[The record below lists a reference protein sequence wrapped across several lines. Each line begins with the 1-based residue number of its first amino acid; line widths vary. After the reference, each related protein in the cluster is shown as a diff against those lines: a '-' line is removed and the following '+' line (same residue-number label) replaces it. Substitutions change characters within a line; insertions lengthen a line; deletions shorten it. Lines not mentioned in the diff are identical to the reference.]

1 MIKNKKI
8 ISLIMSSLLIFSMT
22 GCQSKEEN
30 EVVDNKILQEEYI
43 DEQEA
48 ILKLEEEY
56 IAMLDLMDD
65 VFKATTLDDNLSIS
79 EAIDILNYIKKNRI
93 TPTQEL
99 TIKLNNTIDKL
110 IEEGIKYV
118 LASETDKAEFEE
130 RLYELLIEADVI
142 CKQIENKL
150 NNSAI
155 ELI

>member
-1 MIKNKKI
+1 
-8 ISLIMSSLLIFSMT
+8 MSSLLIFSMT

-79 EAIDILNYIKKNRI
+79 EAIDILN
-93 TPTQEL
+93 
-99 TIKLNNTIDKL
+99 
-110 IEEGIKYV
+110 EEEYWWY
-118 LASETDKAEFEE
+118 LE
-130 RLYELLIEADVI
+130 
-142 CKQIENKL
+142 QQ
-150 NNSAI
+150 
-155 ELI
+155 

>member
-118 LASETDKAEFEE
+118 LASETDKDEFEE
-130 RLYELLIEADVI
+130 RLYELLIEADGI
-142 CKQIENKL
+142 FKQIENKL

>member
-8 ISLIMSSLLIFSMT
+8 ISLIMISLLIFSMT
-22 GCQSKEEN
+22 GCQSKKEN

-130 RLYELLIEADVI
+130 RLYELLIEADGI

-150 NNSAI
+150 NNSVI